1 MSAPNTHHPPSR
13 RQMLAGVCTTLL
25 AAATALSAAGPLQAS
40 EQDPSELACRHEPA
54 SPRRAARA
62 VVVVDDPSLPLDA
75 KDPYYAEKL
84 AARYR
89 RWIAQVL

>member
-1 MSAPNTHHPPSR
+1 MSAPYTHHPPGR
-13 RQMLAGVCTTLL
+13 RQILAGLCTTLL
-25 AAATALSAAGPLQAS
+25 AAATALTAAGPLQAS
-40 EQDPSELACRHEPA
+40 EQDLSEIACRSEPV
-54 SPRRAARA
+54 SPRRPTRA